1 LIVENTITGSKMV
14 ARTITGDLI
23 AANTITANELS
34 SITVS
39 ASKNIKVG
47 TAEISGTTMTGS
59 GAILNGDGTAAI
71 GNSTTNITFNG
82 TTMYLNG
89 NVVNT
94 SNIVANAVTNVAY
107 ASSAS
112 SFYVSSYTTWSNIL
126 SVSITSTGGPLLI
139 TTNGNQIVGSDSTYP
154 NPVAPL
160 FRLVRGS
167 TVLVTKQIPSGTGVY
182 GSCDASISY
191 AETLA
196 AGTYTYY
203 LQFIASAY
211 NDNSPGVSIPFLSVT
226 ELKR

>member
-1 LIVENTITGSKMV
+1 MV

-47 TAEISGTTMTGS
+47 TAAISGTTMTGS

-82 TTMYLNG
+82 TQITLNG

-94 SNIVANAVTNVAY
+94 SNIAPNAITNSVYASKASVTNLTG
-107 ASSAS
+107 S
-112 SFYVSSYTTWSNIL
+112 TWTNVL
-126 SVSITSTGGPLLI
+126 SVTITTSGGPLLI
-139 TTNGNQIVGSDSTYP
+139 TTNGNQVVGYDSGTASP
-154 NPVAPL
+154 SAPY
-160 FRLVRGS
+160 FRLVRDS
-167 TVLVTKQIPSGTGVY
+167 TVLVTKLIPSGSGVY

-191 AETLA
+191 AETPSS
-196 AGTYTYY
+196 GTYTYR
-203 LQFIASAY
+203 LQGNGASV
-211 NDNSPGVSIPFLSVT
+211 DFDPGVEISFISVT